1 MDDTNNPEKPGS
13 SGDLREAVARA
24 LWEINCD
31 DQTYDE
37 ALSGARARNQHDAR
51 AIEFIHDLADAAIA
65 VVVERCADIDGLW
78 LRINSDGEPSGEYCS
93 VDTGEANMHKYI
105 RADRIR
111 ALAREE

>member
-1 MDDTNNPEKPGS
+1 MSDTNNPEKPDS
-13 SGDLREAVARA
+13 SDLHKAVARK
-24 LWEINCD
+24 LWEINCH

-37 ALSGARARNQHDAR
+37 ALSGAKARNQSDAR

-105 RADRIR
+105 RADRMR
-111 ALAREE
+111 ALARKE